1 MSEWD
6 DLVIVCGAT
15 FWAGTRLL
23 DQHLAEHLTSYAPVL
38 YVDPPVS
45 ALSRFRNPQAGR
57 AAAPPGID
65 QVAPRLSRL
74 SVRVAPLK
82 ERPIGKQLALA
93 LTRRAMRKA
102 VKQLGASQV
111 RAVIV
116 PSLNPL
122 FHAVGERYSV
132 FYASDDYLAG
142 AKLMNIRK
150 DRLERRARRQ
160 PLDADIVVAV
170 SPTLVD
176 DLRQPGVE
184 PVLIPNGCDVGHFAG
199 ARAPLASPERTVAFV
214 GHLSDRVDVRYLESV
229 VATGAKLLLVG
240 PRQATMTSGHF
251 DALLAHPNVSWVG
264 EVPYADLPEVLS
276 DVTTCVLPYGYSDFN
291 RASFP
296 LKILEYL
303 AAGRR
308 VVATD
313 LPAVRWLDTS
323 LVSVADTPE
332 EFARSVTS
340 SLSSPLQQ
348 QEIDERRRFAAN
360 HSWQSRV
367 RELAA
372 VLDLVPG
379 SPPAADEGDPTTA
392 GSLRPRP

>member
-1 MSEWD
+1 MNEWD

-23 DQHLAEHLTSYAPVL
+23 DQHLALHLTRYAPVL

-45 ALSRFRNPQAGR
+45 VLSRFRNPQARR
-57 AAAPPGID
+57 AAAPPGLD
-65 QVAPRLSRL
+65 QVAPRLCRL

-82 ERPIGKQLALA
+82 ERPVGKQVALA

-102 VKQLGASQV
+102 VKQLGAGQV

-132 FYASDDYLAG
+132 FYASDDYTAG
-142 AKLMNIRK
+142 AKLMNINK
-150 DRLERRARRQ
+150 TRLERRARRQ

-170 SPTLVD
+170 SSTLVD

-184 PVLIPNGCDVGHFAG
+184 PLLVPNGCDVDHFAG
-199 ARAPLASPERTVAFV
+199 ARAPLASLERTVAFV
-214 GHLSDRVDVRYLESV
+214 GHLSNRVDVRYLESV
-229 VATGAKLLLVG
+229 VAAGVKLLLVG

-251 DALLAHPNVSWVG
+251 DALLAHPNVNWVG
-264 EVPYADLPEVLS
+264 EVPYANLPEVLS
-276 DVTTCVLPYGYSDFN
+276 NVTTCVLPYGYSDFN

-313 LPAVRWLDTS
+313 LPAIRWLNTS
-323 LVSVADTPE
+323 LVSVAGTPE
-332 EFARSVTS
+332 EFARSVSS
-340 SLSSPLQQ
+340 SLASPLQQ
-348 QEIDERRRFAAN
+348 QEIDERRRFAAT

-379 SPPAADEGDPTTA
+379 SPLAADEGSPTSS
-392 GSLRPRP
+392 GSLGPPP